1 MDKAPLELCASC
13 LFGLEGPLGNELRHM
28 GMEAVEPENGRVRFR
43 TDLSGLARANIR
55 SRFAE
60 RILLKLGEFPA
71 RSFDELFEGVRALP
85 FEDWI
90 PRDGAFP
97 VEGWSVSS
105 ALHSVPDCQ
114 RIIKKAAASRL
125 GARYAVEWLPETGEE
140 YRVRFT
146 ILKDICCVY
155 LDTSGVALHK
165 RGWRPA
171 HNAAPLRETLAAA
184 LVDIAGYR
192 GRGEFA
198 DPFCG
203 SGTIAI
209 EAALAAKGRAPG
221 VNRRFAAEKW
231 ANIPAAVWRDERE
244 AARAREYNG
253 SYRIYASDIDPRAVR
268 LARENAERAG
278 VAGLIEFS
286 AADARRFARPTE
298 DGVIVTNPPYGE
310 RLGEKREAQELLRDF
325 GAAWRATGWR
335 LALITSDAGA
345 EALLG
350 ARADKRRKLYNG
362 MIKCDLYMFG
372 MKSKTKRGSVG

>member
-43 TDLSGLARANIR
+43 TDIRGLARANIR

-155 LDTSGVALHK
+155 LDTSGIALHK

-231 ANIPAAVWRDERE
+231 ADIPAAVWRDERE

-253 SYRIYASDIDPRAVR
+253 SYRIYASDIDPRALR

-310 RLGEKREAQELLRDF
+310 RLGEKREAEELLRAF
-325 GAAWRATGWR
+325 GEAWRGTDWR
-335 LALITSDAGA
+335 LCLLSSDEEA
-345 EALLG
+345 ERLLG
-350 ARADKRRKLYNG
+350 ARANKRRKLYNG
-362 MIKCDLYMFG
+362 MIKCSLYMYG
-372 MKSKTKRGSVG
+372 GARGGKK

>member
-90 PRDGAFP
+90 PRNGAFP

-155 LDTSGVALHK
+155 LDTSGRRAAQARLASGAQRRPPARDARRRA
-165 RGWRPA
+165 RGHRRLPGPGRVRRPLLRQRHDSHRGRA
-171 HNAAPLRETLAAA
+171 GREGPRAGREPPLRRRKMG
-184 LVDIAGYR
+184 GY
-192 GRGEFA
+192 
-198 DPFCG
+198 
-203 SGTIAI
+203 
-209 EAALAAKGRAPG
+209 
-221 VNRRFAAEKW
+221 
-231 ANIPAAVWRDERE
+231 
-244 AARAREYNG
+244 
-253 SYRIYASDIDPRAVR
+253 PRLR
-268 LARENAERAG
+268 LAR
-278 VAGLIEFS
+278 
-286 AADARRFARPTE
+286 
-298 DGVIVTNPPYGE
+298 
-310 RLGEKREAQELLRDF
+310 
-325 GAAWRATGWR
+325 
-335 LALITSDAGA
+335 
-345 EALLG
+345 
-350 ARADKRRKLYNG
+350 
-362 MIKCDLYMFG
+362 
-372 MKSKTKRGSVG
+372 

>member
-209 EAALAAKGRAPG
+209 EAALAAKGRA
-221 VNRRFAAEKW
+221 
-231 ANIPAAVWRDERE
+231 
-244 AARAREYNG
+244 RA
-253 SYRIYASDIDPRAVR
+253 
-268 LARENAERAG
+268 
-278 VAGLIEFS
+278 
-286 AADARRFARPTE
+286 
-298 DGVIVTNPPYGE
+298 
-310 RLGEKREAQELLRDF
+310 
-325 GAAWRATGWR
+325 
-335 LALITSDAGA
+335 
-345 EALLG
+345 
-350 ARADKRRKLYNG
+350 
-362 MIKCDLYMFG
+362 
-372 MKSKTKRGSVG
+372 